1 MENIKNLVIVESP
14 SKSNTIQKYL
24 GKDYK
29 VVPSV
34 GHIRDL
40 STHGKGGLGVDVDND
55 FKPDYVVSDKKEET
69 VAELKRL
76 SKRAEHVYLA
86 TDPDREGEA
95 ISWHLAEELNLP
107 EDEKNRVTFHEITH
121 DAVLE
126 AFRNPR
132 AIDMELVH
140 SQETRRILDRII
152 GFKLSNLLRSKIR
165 SKSAGRVQSAALKM
179 IVDREREIEAFKVT
193 EYWTIEAQFE
203 KDGIKFNATLSKI
216 NGQKAELNKEEDAAA
231 IADACKGPFEV
242 TAVRETAKSI
252 KPFKPFITSTLQQEA
267 STKLGFPAKRTMSV
281 AQKLY
286 EGIDVGRGEEGLITY
301 MRTDSPRLSDVFV
314 KSAHGYITKKYGK
327 EYNGFFRAKAGSNAQ
342 DAHEAIRPTSIDN
355 EPEKIKP
362 YLTSEQYKLY
372 KLIYARALASQMAPR
387 KQLST
392 SVTLSQNGYDF
403 TANGSKEQF
412 DGWTKAYKDYYSG
425 EEKELPELK
434 EKEQITALEVKS
446 ERHETVPPARYTE
459 AKLIRELE
467 EQGIGRP
474 STYAMIIDTILQRGY
489 VQFKDPKAR
498 NSVFIPTDQ
507 GKLTVDSL
515 TQFFADS
522 IMNIKYTAEME
533 TELDEIASGDKDE
546 VATLRRFWD
555 EFIPLVDKAY
565 NEMEK
570 VKPEEVGEKC
580 PECGKELVYRT
591 SRYGKFISCSGF
603 PACRYHRNIENPDKP
618 QPEHT
623 GRTCP
628 KCGQGELLK
637 RISRRKTYFYACDRF
652 PACDYM
658 ESLEGKEIVPRT
670 RRTAAAKKTD
680 GAKTSGKKVVV
691 RKTTGRKTVAKKTP
705 VKKTSAAKKTA
716 E

>member
-24 GKDYK
+24 GSDYK

-55 FKPDYVVSDKKEET
+55 FKPDYVISKDKDKT

-76 SKRAEHVYLA
+76 AKKADHVYLA

-95 ISWHLAEELNLP
+95 ISWHLAQELGLP
-107 EDEKNRVTFHEITH
+107 ETEKNRVTFHEITH

-126 AFRNPR
+126 AFQNPR
-132 AIDMELVH
+132 EIDMELVH

-152 GFKLSNLLRSKIR
+152 GFKLSGLLRSKIR

-179 IVDREREIEAFKVT
+179 IVDREREIEAFQVT

-203 KDGIKFNATLSKI
+203 KDGVRFNASLSKI
-216 NGQKAELNKEEDAAA
+216 DGEKAELKTEEEAAK
-231 IADACKGPFEV
+231 IVEACGGPFEV
-242 TAVRETAKSI
+242 TAIKETAKST

-267 STKLGFPAKRTMSV
+267 STKLGFPAKKTMSV

-286 EGIDVGRGEEGLITY
+286 EGIDVGKGEEGLITY
-301 MRTDSPRLSDVFV
+301 MRTDSPRLSDVYT
-314 KSAHGYITKKYGK
+314 KAAHGYITKKYGK
-327 EYNGFFRAKAGSNAQ
+327 EYNGYFSAKAGSNAQ

-355 EPEKIKP
+355 EPDKIKP
-362 YLTSEQYKLY
+362 YLTNDQYKLY

-392 SVTLSQNGYDF
+392 SVTLSQSGYDF

-412 DGWTKAYKDYYSG
+412 DGWTRAYKDYYSS
-425 EEKELPELK
+425 EEKVLPELK
-434 EKEQITALEVKS
+434 ETEVLHAAEVKP

-459 AKLIRELE
+459 ARLIRELE

-474 STYAMIIDTILQRGY
+474 STYAMIIDTIRERGY
-489 VQFKDPKAR
+489 VQLKDPKAR
-498 NSVFIPTDQ
+498 NSVFIPTEQ

-515 TQFFADS
+515 NQFFADS

-533 TELDEIASGDKDE
+533 TELDEIANGDKEE

-555 EFIPLVDKAY
+555 EFTPLLDKAY
-565 NEMEK
+565 QDMEK
-570 VKPEEVGEKC
+570 VKPEEVGEAC
-580 PECGKELVYRT
+580 PDCGKPLVYRT
-591 SRYGKFISCSGF
+591 SKYGRFISCSGF
-603 PACRYHRNIENPDKP
+603 PACRYHRNINDSEKP
-618 QPEHT
+618 QPERT
-623 GRTCP
+623 GRPCP
-628 KCGQGELLK
+628 KCGKGELLK
-637 RISRRKTYFYACDRF
+637 RLSRRNTYFYACDQF

-658 ESLEGKEIVPRT
+658 ESLDGKEIIPRSK
-670 RRTAAAKKTD
+670 R
-680 GAKTSGKKVVV
+680 
-691 RKTTGRKTVAKKTP
+691 
-705 VKKTSAAKKTA
+705 AAKKTA
-716 E
+716 GTKTAGKKTAAKKTAAKTEE